1 MVNADEI
8 LVLDKGRAI
17 ERGRHETLLAADG
30 AYAALWRRQLRE
42 QEEQPQSPPEERA
55 APLEAEAD
63 ELRRDRDEVLLR
75 ASEL

>member
-42 QEEQPQSPPEERA
+42 QEEQPQSPPEERPA
-55 APLEAEAD
+55 LEPEAD

-75 ASEL
+75 ASEI